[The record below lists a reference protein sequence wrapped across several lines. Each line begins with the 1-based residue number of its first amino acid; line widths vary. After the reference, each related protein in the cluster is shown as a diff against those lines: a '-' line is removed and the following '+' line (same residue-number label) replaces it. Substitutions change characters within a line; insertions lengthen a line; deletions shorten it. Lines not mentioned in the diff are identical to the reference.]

1 MAFYTKFPSVMAIKN
16 LQNHLIF
23 GLIFLKFRFLAI
35 FRQWKKRL
43 PGTWPAAEPSPCFW
57 RVTGPVLR
65 TGGRDP
71 VLVAFF
77 VSQCFLLHILA
88 TLLQGVFVRPRFRDP
103 ACCWSV
109 NWSWTSFLSSRWSSV
124 SSLITKKMEAK
135 LQDINHIFQKFKV
148 EYARNSFDNCNNL
161 LSQLK
166 VILLLLL
173 LSFPIFFTK
182 SAPIWACSWEFRA
195 LATFRVWGDWFV
207 FSKLLAV
214 IASSLFLLRDY
225 IG

>member
-23 GLIFLKFRFLAI
+23 DLIFKISLSGK

-43 PGTWPAAEPSPCFW
+43 PGTWPAAELSPCFW

-77 VSQCFLLHILA
+77 ASQCFLLHILA
-88 TLLQGVFVRPRFRDP
+88 ILLQGVFVRPRFRGP
-103 ACCWSV
+103 GCCRSV
-109 NWSWTSFLSSRWSSV
+109 NWSLTSFLSSRWSSV

-135 LQDINHIFQKFKV
+135 LQDINHIFQKFQV

-173 LSFPIFFTK
+173 LSFPIFSTN
-182 SAPIWACSWEFRA
+182 SAPIWGRWWEFRA
-195 LATFRVWGDWFV
+195 LATLGFG
-207 FSKLLAV
+207 A
-214 IASSLFLLRDY
+214 
-225 IG
+225 IGSYSQNC